1 MMSLPKSTANA
12 YTTRIKACVLAGGEG
27 SRGNNHVCR
36 LLCWMKGRNFAPFR
50 VVDNSAENSTEFTHK
65 RTRGYTIR
73 NDAQETIPEN
83 QMGDRRC
90 ERPRPPRRMRR
101 RRLRCQLLRTRP
113 ARHDHRRNLRRGHDP
128 RPSRLRSE
136 PARRRH
142 QRDPH
147 GRRQDH
153 AGLAQRSGYHSRR
166 RRDRR
171 RRNEGLH
178 VLPRVRQCAVLPA
191 QRRPRRHR
199 QRGIHQEARGHR
211 ELHPDLGNEGRCG
224 RRRAR
229 R

>member
-1 MMSLPKSTANA
+1 MSLPKSTANA
-12 YTTRIKACVLAGGEG
+12 YTTRIKARVLAGGKG

-36 LLCWMKGRNFAPFR
+36 LIGWSKRRDFAPFR

-73 NDAQETIPEN
+73 NDAQETISEN

-101 RRLRCQLLRTRP
+101 RRLRRQLLRTRP
-113 ARHDHRRNLRRGHDP
+113 ARHHHRRDLRRGHDP
-128 RPSRLRSE
+128 RPGRRCSE

-142 QRDPH
+142 QRVPH
-147 GRRQDH
+147 RRRQDH
-153 AGLAQRSGYHSRR
+153 AGLAQRSGHHGRR

-178 VLPRVRQCAVLPA
+178 VPTRVRQRPVLPA

-199 QRGIHQEARGHR
+199 Q
-211 ELHPDLGNEGRCG
+211 
-224 RRRAR
+224 
-229 R
+229 